1 MVGAGRV
8 TRRVVA
14 VAVVREVPAGTG
26 SATAANH
33 VDRAHGNASMS
44 SGGGVVTRLRPAVR
58 PGASSWTAGTS
69 ASDVWTRETVTL
81 LAAISAGNPVHVSW
95 IGDTAGPL
103 TRNHADPCNSFAP
116 GAFRS
121 VVRLSATVGDACRT
135 STRCGGAGVAPA
147 MRACGSPRLSHAA
160 MGIAPTTQVDPA
172 SGPSADKNKQEN
184 TLWAGS
190 ARRTVRSQ
198 PSSTT
203 ELAGTDS
210 DSVAGQER
218 RRSNALVR

>member
-8 TRRVVA
+8 TRRAVA

-44 SGGGVVTRLRPAVR
+44 FGGGVVTRLRRAVR
-58 PGASSWTAGTS
+58 LGASSWTAGTS

-81 LAAISAGNPVHVSW
+81 PAAIDAGDPVQCRGKATPEGHSGGITQTPATPLLPAPSARWSDCRRPSV
-95 IGDTAGPL
+95 
-103 TRNHADPCNSFAP
+103 TRAERARAAAALASP
-116 GAFRS
+116 R
-121 VVRLSATVGDACRT
+121 R
-135 STRCGGAGVAPA
+135 
-147 MRACGSPRLSHAA
+147 MRACGSPSLSHAA
-160 MGIAPTTQVDPA
+160 VGIASTTHLDPA

-203 ELAGTDS
+203 ELAGADS

-218 RRSNALVR
+218 GRSNALVR